1 VTRHCCAYKQQD
13 NSDDEDDV
21 GDNGSITADGSSHS
35 KVEVA
40 ISEDVERYALSDS
53 APEPLQRCYRLLVA
67 LLQQAS
73 APYFY
78 QPKDPAL
85 HISYY
90 EAVARPLALR
100 DVAAA
105 LKEAADAVT
114 ATAAAATGGATEST
128 TTAAVAA
135 AVTSFVEDVRLVF
148 ANAHCVAGGG
158 GGGAG
163 STGQAG
169 SNDNLIAAA
178 DGLTMAAGGDKLS
191 AVFERL
197 VLDWLVDPAAPPLAA
212 LDDDV
217 CCRCGV
223 HHRQPA
229 AAADPMAAA
238 AAAATAAAAAAL
250 GGAAAAAAEQ
260 QREAAVTAAE
270 GLLLM
275 CDRCDLKYHL
285 ECLELPAVP
294 DGDWFCAH
302 CVQERSLRD
311 VDPLIGTTLTAAI
324 ATATVA
330 AGSAAAAVVTDV
342 HWRHA
347 DRCLVYVLSP
357 PADTRTTT
365 AAAEVQLTWEQLTTA
380 FNVPVARPRPFPLGG
395 PVPGYKQCPS
405 PGPSTASTLAGIPPA
420 LDPTISARAAALD
433 SMNPEFRALGQA
445 QAALC
450 GEGAGESGRGE
461 RHSLLNSSINSSS
474 NSSTH
479 RGVQPRVR
487 GARAWLRILSALA
500 QSAPLVCDSLQKAMA
515 AGLSSAG
522 EVSCV
527 HFEVTIE
534 HCHCMHAV

>member
-1 VTRHCCAYKQQD
+1 VTRHCCACKQQD

-21 GDNGSITADGSSHS
+21 GENGSVTADGTSHS

-53 APEPLQRCYRLLVA
+53 APDPLQRCYRLLVA

-90 EAVARPLALR
+90 EAVARPLALK

-105 LKEAADAVT
+105 LKEAADAVS
-114 ATAAAATGGATEST
+114 AAAAGGASEST
-128 TTAAVAA
+128 TAAAVAA

-178 DGLTMAAGGDKLS
+178 DGLTMAAGGEKLS

-197 VLDWLVDPAAPPLAA
+197 VLDWLVDPEAPPLAA

-223 HHRQPA
+223 HHRQPIST
-229 AAADPMAAA
+229 DPMTAA

-260 QREAAVTAAE
+260 REAAATAAE
-270 GLLLM
+270 ALLLM

-294 DGDWFCAH
+294 EGDWFCAH

-311 VDPLIGTTLTAAI
+311 VDPLIGTALS
-324 ATATVA
+324 ATA
-330 AGSAAAAVVTDV
+330 AGSATTEPAAVVTDV

-357 PADTRTTT
+357 TAATPTAAAPTT
-365 AAAEVQLTWEQLTTA
+365 AAVQLTWEQLTA
-380 FNVPVARPRPFPLGG
+380 VFNVPVTRHSPFPLGA

-405 PGPSTASTLAGIPPA
+405 PGPSTASALAGIPPA

-450 GEGAGESGRGE
+450 GEGAGESERGE
-461 RHSLLNSSINSSS
+461 RHSLLNGL
-474 NSSTH
+474 H
-479 RGVQPRVR
+479 RGAAPRVR

-515 AGLSSAG
+515 AGLSSAS
-522 EVSCV
+522 EVS
-527 HFEVTIE
+527 FFWPFFSF
-534 HCHCMHAV
+534 